1 MNNMKMEAEGSSK
14 ALVTI
19 CETTKCHKQDDS
31 KKVMVENNFEIV
43 VISVQ
48 QKHFAK
54 FALRLYRSK
63 RDQEINMN
71 GKLIQ
76 IWKVFKAYLKTL
88 SYNLPEETKK
98 KY

>member
-1 MNNMKMEAEGSSK
+1 MEEEGSSK

-19 CETTKCHKQDDS
+19 CETIWYHKQDDS
-31 KKVMVENNFEIV
+31 RKVMVECNFEIA
-43 VISVQ
+43 IITVQ
-48 QKHFAK
+48 QKYFAK

-71 GKLIQ
+71 GNLIQ
-76 IWKVFKAYLKTL
+76 IWKVVMTYWKTL